1 MVHLCEGVQCLVAYG
16 FTRYKEGKGKEKLVR
31 VRKLRFQDS
40 GISPESCMKNG
51 SDVSIAELTWG

>member
-40 GISPESCMKNG
+40 GISPESCMKKWFG
-51 SDVSIAELTWG
+51 CVYR